1 MAHNGH
7 PNMQSLGIQGGH
19 GGMGGRHHL
28 MDLSE
33 QPTLHTDQLVQDNSV
48 KKAATKAKDAVKK
61 AAKDTK
67 HAVQNKA
74 KSASAKAPHAST
86 SGAKTLDDL
95 IKEYGMEAE
104 AEMINTGSWGVP
116 YADYLA
122 AGTYE
127 EVPAFEPTYP
137 YFDLMDLSFQGGQQS
152 NQGSSNTGYN
162 MQNMNFQQPNQ
173 GNGNMGPTFG
183 LQQMNNMNSFG
194 QNNQMG
200 GNFGM

>member
-1 MAHNGH
+1 
-7 PNMQSLGIQGGH
+7 
-19 GGMGGRHHL
+19 

-33 QPTLHTDQLVQDNSV
+33 QPTLNTDQLAQNNSV
-48 KKAATKAKDAVKK
+48 KKAATKAKEAVHK

-67 HAVQNKA
+67 KA
-74 KSASAKAPHAST
+74 AHTTAKSAKAPHAST
-86 SGAKTLDDL
+86 GGAKTLDDL
-95 IKEYGMEAE
+95 IKEYGMESE
-104 AEMINTGSWGVP
+104 AETINTGTWGVP
-116 YADYLA
+116 YDQYFA

-127 EVPAFEPTYP
+127 EIPAFEPTYP
-137 YFDLMDLSFQGGQQS
+137 YFDLMDLSFQGDNKNM
-152 NQGSSNTGYN
+152 NQGSSVPGYN

-200 GNFGM
+200 GMGGSNFGM